1 LTVIDTNIFNAS
13 FVYECLTSVPFNSAV
28 ASQFLNYYNDTL
40 QFQSTLTYLK
50 DPPRSYQQ
58 PGIDLLGGLAAL
70 QQGIEDGIFPNQ
82 YEFEAALQTLLYA
95 SHDGHVTL
103 NGGILAAFSFSS
115 PEEIVSLS
123 LDGIQPPEVY
133 LVRDLADSNF
143 FLDYRPSP
151 ITFINGE
158 NVVTYLT
165 QFAAEN
171 SIGMIEPHGDWNQL
185 MRSAA
190 QDIQGYSNTFT
201 TATFYP
207 GDSITFELGNGTT
220 LTELFQATYY
230 DLGDTG
236 PLQTGGDF
244 YNSFVLGLLPASYDP
259 DLIDNNTINI
269 TAILEQTDPD
279 ISGAAPTA
287 APTAASTSTPAA
299 TSAAPIS
306 SAPACGSWSNL
317 AYPDCAD
324 TFQDDLGTFGGG
336 VVSGYFL
343 NSTSVAVLSIPS
355 FEAQQDEASSFD
367 SAIIDFIT
375 TSRKAN
381 MKKVV
386 IDLQSNFGGSPLVA
400 TDAFKRFFPNINPFE
415 GSRLRAHPAA
425 NVMGNTITEYFGLLD
440 NTTELF
446 ADLITNEWV
455 ATAKINADTNE
466 LFTSWSEEFGGPY
479 AFDGDYFTTTQ
490 RYDFADTFFDYTS
503 VDDPNQ
509 NFTVFGF
516 GSNSAPAN
524 AAPAYAAEDIII
536 VSLGGTSNSNSL
548 TFQSAYRWNLSLSL
562 YPIRRNDAPRS
573 RSPNRGC
580 GWSARAGANARSKW

>member
-1 LTVIDTNIFNAS
+1 
-13 FVYECLTSVPFNSAV
+13 
-28 ASQFLNYYNDTL
+28 
-40 QFQSTLTYLK
+40 
-50 DPPRSYQQ
+50 
-58 PGIDLLGGLAAL
+58 
-70 QQGIEDGIFPNQ
+70 
-82 YEFEAALQTLLYA
+82 
-95 SHDGHVTL
+95 
-103 NGGILAAFSFSS
+103 
-115 PEEIVSLS
+115 
-123 LDGIQPPEVY
+123 
-133 LVRDLADSNF
+133 
-143 FLDYRPSP
+143 
-151 ITFINGE
+151 
-158 NVVTYLT
+158 
-165 QFAAEN
+165 
-171 SIGMIEPHGDWNQL
+171 
-185 MRSAA
+185 
-190 QDIQGYSNTFT
+190 
-201 TATFYP
+201 
-207 GDSITFELGNGTT
+207 
-220 LTELFQATYY
+220 
-230 DLGDTG
+230 
-236 PLQTGGDF
+236 
-244 YNSFVLGLLPASYDP
+244 
-259 DLIDNNTINI
+259 
-269 TAILEQTDPD
+269 
-279 ISGAAPTA
+279 
-287 APTAASTSTPAA
+287 
-299 TSAAPIS
+299 
-306 SAPACGSWSNL
+306 
-317 AYPDCAD
+317 
-324 TFQDDLGTFGGG
+324 
-336 VVSGYFL
+336 
-343 NSTSVAVLSIPS
+343 
-355 FEAQQDEASSFD
+355 
-367 SAIIDFIT
+367 
-375 TSRKAN
+375 

-536 VSLGGTSNSNSL
+536 VSLGSTSNSNSL